1 MKTCACPR
9 WVVPCSIPIASP
21 SSKAARKVPTGAPTS
36 PSRCRSTT
44 APSCCCSKPSSN
56 FKDSRFRI
64 GRWMWSRSATSM
76 KVCWSVPSS
85 APSRSRWNST
95 APRAPSRLGGLW
107 PNSNPHGWT
116 VQDAWPNCSNS
127 VPAVPPAACATTWL
141 VPWTMRSP
149 IACWPP
155 ATVTPPYA
163 TASSR
168 SAIWCAPTRG
178 ATRWSIPPGPSSSPP
193 APTGARPAPIT
204 RPSPSPTPSSPT
216 APPGPARRETGT
228 HYTPKSLTEAI
239 VTETLTPIAY
249 VGPAQGTPRA
259 DWALKSPAELLDL
272 KICDPAMGS
281 GAFLVQACRWLAD
294 RLVEA
299 WAQAE
304 ARGHMVGVGGCV
316 GEADANVEALPCD
329 IEARTIVAR
338 RLIAERCL
346 YGVDLNPL
354 AVELAKLSIWLV
366 TLAKGRPFGF
376 LDHNLRCGDSLLG
389 IHRLDQLTQLSM
401 NPTGQGQLRL
411 FGQNIE
417 RAVREAIELRQRLRE
432 MPIRDIHDVEMMAH
446 LDADARRR
454 LEVPESIADA
464 FIGEVFASG
473 GSGTGLERTLT
484 SLTVQAGQ

>member
-1 MKTCACPR
+1 VDDALADRVLTACYGDTALRDRIKPFGHLVR
-9 WVVPCSIPIASP
+9 TDPWGYPLVYPAGAFIVT
-21 SSKAARKVPTGAPTS
+21 TGS
-36 PSRCRSTT
+36 
-44 APSCCCSKPSSN
+44 
-56 FKDSRFRI
+56 D
-64 GRWMWSRSATSM
+64 
-76 KVCWSVPSS
+76 
-85 APSRSRWNST
+85 
-95 APRAPSRLGGLW
+95 
-107 PNSNPHGWT
+107 
-116 VQDAWPNCSNS
+116 
-127 VPAVPPAACATTWL
+127 
-141 VPWTMRSP
+141 
-149 IACWPP
+149 
-155 ATVTPPYA
+155 
-163 TASSR
+163 
-168 SAIWCAPTRG
+168 
-178 ATRWSIPPGPSSSPP
+178 
-193 APTGARPAPIT
+193 
-204 RPSPSPTPSSPT
+204 
-216 APPGPARRETGT
+216 RRETGT

-239 VTETLTPIAY
+239 VAETLTPIAY

-259 DWALKSPAELLDL
+259 DWVLKSPTELLDL

-304 ARGHMVGVGGCV
+304 AQGLAVGIDGRVV
-316 GEADANVEALPCD
+316 AADADVEALPRD
-329 IEARTIVAR
+329 TEARTIVAR

-401 NPTGQGQLRL
+401 NPTGQGQLRI

-417 RAVREAIELRQRLRE
+417 QAVREALELRQRLRK
-432 MPIRDIHDVEMMAH
+432 MPIRDIRDVEAMAH

-454 LEVPESIADA
+454 LAVPESIADA

-473 GSGTGLERTLT
+473 GSGTALENALVL
-484 SLTVQAGQ
+484 LTVQAGQAIEGNRDVLTSMHRRSVAALSTDLPADKPTRQLFHWPLKFPEVFWDKNGGFDGVVGNPPFLGGLRITGIAGTAYRDWLVTYVAEGRRGLDSVVNRFLPKLRYI